1 MNGEVETVKTYFSK
15 SGIVPP
21 RYGQSYVFK
30 VYDTSKALDY
40 VGMEEDLNQIVREYK
55 QLMGAT
61 SMENTDFRIDR
72 LSTDLQSTGLLFEK
86 RLVYRYVTALL
97 AKPFVIL
104 TGLAGSGKT
113 KLAQAFSQW
122 ICERQEQV
130 CIVPVGADWTNREA
144 LLGYPNALNEGEYV
158 WPENGVIRLLT
169 EAE

>member
-1 MNGEVETVKTYFSK
+1 M
-15 SGIVPP
+15 
-21 RYGQSYVFK
+21 
-30 VYDTSKALDY
+30 
-40 VGMEEDLNQIVREYK
+40 
-55 QLMGAT
+55 
-61 SMENTDFRIDR
+61 
-72 LSTDLQSTGLLFEK
+72 QSTGLLFEK

-169 EAE
+169 EANKPENQDKPYFWTK